1 MEKHCIILLRK
12 EDAYIAKE
20 ALMKHRKDDWLIVLA
35 IVAVVGILLFT
46 LGRGQEARND
56 YVEGTVTENTG
67 SSIMLRLDRAYDEVI
82 GKVGDT
88 IEIRQDQVNDRFDLA
103 DYPVGEGIRLLYV
116 GVDPTGKTLEH
127 IHSIYRLSELN

>member
-1 MEKHCIILLRK
+1 
-12 EDAYIAKE
+12 
-20 ALMKHRKDDWLIVLA
+20 MKHRKDDWLIVLA
-35 IVAVVGILLFT
+35 VMAVVGILLFT
-46 LGRGQEARND
+46 LGQGQEARND

-67 SSIMLRLDRAYDEVI
+67 SSITLRLDPAYDEVI

-116 GVDPTGKTLEH
+116 GADPAGKTLEH

>member
-1 MEKHCIILLRK
+1 MEKHCIILLRE
-12 EDAYIAKE
+12 EDVHTAKE
-20 ALMKHRKDDWLIVLA
+20 ALMKHRKYDWLIVLA

-46 LGRGQEARND
+46 LGQGQEARND

-103 DYPVGEGIRLLYV
+103 DYPVGESIRLLYV
-116 GVDPTGKTLEH
+116 GVDPAGKTLEH
-127 IHSIYRLSELN
+127 IHSIYRLSGLN

>member
-1 MEKHCIILLRK
+1 ME
-12 EDAYIAKE
+12 EDAHIAKE
-20 ALMKHRKDDWLIVLA
+20 ALMKHRKYDWVIVLA

-46 LGRGQEARND
+46 LGQGQEARND

-67 SSIMLRLDRAYDEVI
+67 SSIMLRLDPAYDEVI

-116 GVDPTGKTLEH
+116 GVDPAGKTLEH

>member
-1 MEKHCIILLRK
+1 MDKHCIILLRE
-12 EDAYIAKE
+12 EDAHIAKE
-20 ALMKHRKDDWLIVLA
+20 ALMKHRKYDWLIVLA
-35 IVAVVGILLFT
+35 VVAVVGILLFT
-46 LGRGQEARND
+46 LGQGQEAKDD

-67 SSIMLRLDRAYDEVI
+67 SSITLRLDPAYDEVI

-116 GVDPTGKTLEH
+116 GVDPAGKTLEH

>member
-1 MEKHCIILLRK
+1 
-12 EDAYIAKE
+12 
-20 ALMKHRKDDWLIVLA
+20 MKHRKDDWLIVLA